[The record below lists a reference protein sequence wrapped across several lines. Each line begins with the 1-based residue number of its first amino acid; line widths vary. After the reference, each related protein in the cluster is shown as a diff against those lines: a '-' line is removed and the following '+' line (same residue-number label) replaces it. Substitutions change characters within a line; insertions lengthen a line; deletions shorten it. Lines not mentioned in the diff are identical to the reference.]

1 MHPLHPLLLLG
12 CREGLGKSSCGSCD
26 SLDHVLW
33 EWRFGRSLPTL
44 WKLRLEKLQESSL
57 PGEAVP
63 LGRQRRP
70 DRRLKPPPCRPHAA
84 PSEAGRAQGPAAVRR
99 CPTPAGRGGST
110 VGEQGG
116 CGNQCSTAR
125 PDSHCQ
131 GKGKL
136 QNKKSLTPSPAL
148 AQRPPT
154 PGEGPQCTAGP
165 GACGPGAC
173 ARTQSLSAEGRSPE
187 VQ

>member
-1 MHPLHPLLLLG
+1 MHPLHPVLLLG

-44 WKLRLEKLQESSL
+44 WKMRLEKLQESSL

-63 LGRQRRP
+63 LGRHLPADPTLHPQR
-70 DRRLKPPPCRPHAA
+70 
-84 PSEAGRAQGPAAVRR
+84 
-99 CPTPAGRGGST
+99 PAGLRDQLQSGGARSQ
-110 VGEQGG
+110 QGG
-116 CGNQCSTAR
+116 AAAQWGSRVGAATSAAAR
-125 PDSHCQ
+125 PDSDCQ

-136 QNKKSLTPSPAL
+136 QNKKSLTPSPAP

-154 PGEGPQCTAGP
+154 PGEGPQRTARP
-165 GACGPGAC
+165 GAR